1 MSDEFAPPIVFISYS
16 HDSQEHKQ
24 WVLGL
29 AQRLRGEGIEVI
41 IDEWDLR
48 YGDDVAAF
56 MVNAVKRA
64 HRVLMICTEAYIQK
78 ADEGKG
84 GVGYEALIVTSE
96 LIQNIGT
103 QKFVPVIRQASA
115 PLQLPAKLGARMAAN
130 LSHYVATP
138 DENFRKIV
146 AEIRREPPV
155 TKPPLGMPIP
165 VATPL
170 PAGSLDVTSEAKTNP
185 EEAFE
190 QASRIARAGD
200 MSRWRRLIAS
210 HRAGASRKIL
220 EWRKNAEQTGSL
232 KKSDLPRL
240 LTEAL
245 GAYQPL
251 FATALAAI
259 ESEQPRF
266 NQQGELIYDLLD
278 PKDWNRGGLVVI
290 NNVPDAAGWVFQAL
304 AGAMLV
310 YTRQTELALDLATQ
324 RIPDKHSE
332 RSAPLYLTS
341 RLIGW
346 PESLGRSCATA
357 WHFLNDLPI
366 HFPWVEK
373 AFGGVDAF
381 KQSLA
386 GYHLLLSWLDYLET
400 LRAGEQDALTARSL
414 IPNMPPVFLGEES
427 LSRGILFVLEGREP
441 LKRFISK
448 RGISVEAHERYWPD
462 WLACLEQ
469 WIGRTFHGSGRLPNR
484 CTVVNFA
491 SDISR

>member
-1 MSDEFAPPIVFISYS
+1 MSDEIAPPIVFISYS
-16 HDSQEHKQ
+16 HDSREHKQ
-24 WVLGL
+24 WVLEL

-41 IDEWDLR
+41 VDQWDLE

-64 HRVLMICTEAYIQK
+64 HRVLMICTEAYVQK

-103 QKFVPVIRQASA
+103 KKFVPVVRQASQ

-138 DENFRKIV
+138 DEEFRKLV
-146 AEIRREPPV
+146 AQIRKEPPV
-155 TKPPLGMPIP
+155 TKPPLGMPLP

-170 PAGSLDVTSEAKTNP
+170 PAGSLDITSEAKTNP

-200 MSRWRRLIAS
+200 MSSWRRLIAS

-220 EWRKNAEQTGSL
+220 EWRKNAERTGPL

-266 NQQGELIYDLLD
+266 NQQGGLIHDLLD
-278 PKDWNRGGLVVI
+278 PKDWSRSGLVVI
-290 NNVPDAAGWVFQAL
+290 INVPDAAGWVFQAL

-324 RIPDKHSE
+324 RIPE
-332 RSAPLYLTS
+332 RYSTKSAPLFLTAG
-341 RLIGW
+341 LVGW
-346 PESLGRSCATA
+346 PESLDTTCTVA
-357 WHFLNDLPI
+357 WRFLNDLPI
-366 HFPWVEK
+366 HFPWVGK
-373 AFGGVDAF
+373 AFGSAEEF

-386 GYHLLLSWLDYLET
+386 GYYLLLSWLEYLEALKAGHQEAMT
-400 LRAGEQDALTARSL
+400 THSLSPDVPPIFLR
-414 IPNMPPVFLGEES
+414 EES
-427 LSRGILFVLEGREP
+427 LKRGLLIVLEGREA
-441 LKRFISK
+441 LNLHLQKA
-448 RGISVEAHERYWPD
+448 GISVADHQRYWPGWID
-462 WLACLEQ
+462 CLHA
-469 WIGRTFHGSGRLPNR
+469 WIAKVFHRTFRVGEAS
-484 CTVVNFA
+484 TVTHFA
-491 SDISR
+491 EDLAR